1 MNWILLAI
9 ALAALVA
16 LYVSADRRRT
26 IAVVV
31 FERGSAR
38 VARGKLPAKVLT
50 EIRDVIERNR
60 VGSGSVTIRRESGEV
75 RVDLQKVSDPRV
87 AQQLRNVIG
96 RFRLAE
102 LRR

>member
-9 ALAALVA
+9 AVAAVALV
-16 LYVSADRRRT
+16 VITADRRRT

-38 VARGKLPAKVLT
+38 VTRGKLPAKVLT
-50 EIRDVIERNR
+50 EIRDVVERNR
-60 VGSGSVTIRRESGEV
+60 VRVGGVTIRRESGEV
-75 RVDLQKVSDPRV
+75 RVDLQKVDDARV